1 MEREVIIM
9 NLKLLVVDFKDLDNR
24 FGDVAKDILSDKS
37 FPNKINSEKDLPG
50 AFRANEACMNVYYY
64 FALEEGLL
72 SFDN

>member
-1 MEREVIIM
+1 M
-9 NLKLLVVDFKDLDNR
+9 NLKLLVVDFKDLDNK

-50 AFRANEACMNVYYY
+50 TFRANEACMNVYYY

>member
-1 MEREVIIM
+1 M

-37 FPNKINSEKDLPG
+37 FPNKINSEKYLPG